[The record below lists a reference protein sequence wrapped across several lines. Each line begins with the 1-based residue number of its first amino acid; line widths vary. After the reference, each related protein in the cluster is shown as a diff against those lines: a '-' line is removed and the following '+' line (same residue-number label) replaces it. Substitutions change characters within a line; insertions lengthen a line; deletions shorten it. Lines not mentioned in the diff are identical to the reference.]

1 MEITKGVP
9 HTDTA
14 TNEEANQEGVMHEGH
29 GSTIVIQSTGKKGPR
44 SQQRI

>member
-1 MEITKGVP
+1 MEITNGVP

-29 GSTIVIQSTGKKGPR
+29 GSTIVIKHSQSEKMRFGV
-44 SQQRI
+44 